1 MKCKKAKYKKK
12 KKKEKQVNYER
23 EIVGLDTIL
32 FK

>member
-12 KKKEKQVNYER
+12 KNEIQVNYER